1 MLWAEQLRVMPRV
14 KRDDLDIIESTVLVV
29 DDEPFFRRMIRD
41 TLEREAYHVIEASS
55 GKDVETLITRHCVSA
70 VVTDIEMP
78 EMSGQIVLTM
88 VKRLQPGLPVIIISS
103 HQDFNAARQVLRD
116 GALDYLV
123 KPFSDEELCQ
133 AVKRA
138 VSLYEKGVEER
149 LHREE
154 SERRLADLVLLREVG
169 ETASGEVDI
178 QSLLERILDFAC
190 EAVKVETASLM
201 LAEDAG
207 FLTIRASR
215 GLPEKVVSG
224 SRVAI
229 GDSVAGHVFQ
239 TGDPVLL
246 LDMDEDDRF
255 LPSGDAGQYSTRSA
269 LSLPLKVRDRVIG
282 VLNVNNKCDGETFT
296 ATDQYFLASVAH
308 QATMA
313 LENLNLVNRLKDE
326 ASRLAALNRV
336 RTRLV
341 CTLSHE
347 LRTPLTTVLGFAD
360 LVLNHREMVGEVD
373 LLDYLGKIQDGGLQ
387 MERLIS
393 EMMMLFRLDS
403 GTAIWQLERFD
414 FKSLC
419 EEVLSGFSEQIAKA
433 GLSFNLWVSDIIP
446 RLLNDTEKLRAVLE
460 ALIDNAIKFNQSDG
474 LISISARLHPE
485 DESKITI
492 RVYNSGKK
500 IPKGAVEEIF
510 APYSQLGELNTDK
523 PKGVGIGLTLCKA
536 VVEIMHGEIRLDQ
549 SNDDGTTFSLVL
561 PMQCNHLQKGE
572 EL

>member
-1 MLWAEQLRVMPRV
+1 
-14 KRDDLDIIESTVLVV
+14 
-29 DDEPFFRRMIRD
+29 MIRD

-215 GLPEKVVSG
+215 GCRKRSYPGAGSLSVTLLPVMCFRPVTRFCCSIWMKMTGFSPPVMPVSTQP
-224 SRVAI
+224 AQ
-229 GDSVAGHVFQ
+229 H
-239 TGDPVLL
+239 
-246 LDMDEDDRF
+246 F
-255 LPSGDAGQYSTRSA
+255 L
-269 LSLPLKVRDRVIG
+269 
-282 VLNVNNKCDGETFT
+282 
-296 ATDQYFLASVAH
+296 
-308 QATMA
+308 
-313 LENLNLVNRLKDE
+313 
-326 ASRLAALNRV
+326 SRLR
-336 RTRLV
+336 
-341 CTLSHE
+341 
-347 LRTPLTTVLGFAD
+347 
-360 LVLNHREMVGEVD
+360 
-373 LLDYLGKIQDGGLQ
+373 
-387 MERLIS
+387 
-393 EMMMLFRLDS
+393 
-403 GTAIWQLERFD
+403 
-414 FKSLC
+414 
-419 EEVLSGFSEQIAKA
+419 
-433 GLSFNLWVSDIIP
+433 
-446 RLLNDTEKLRAVLE
+446 
-460 ALIDNAIKFNQSDG
+460 
-474 LISISARLHPE
+474 
-485 DESKITI
+485 
-492 RVYNSGKK
+492 
-500 IPKGAVEEIF
+500 
-510 APYSQLGELNTDK
+510 
-523 PKGVGIGLTLCKA
+523 
-536 VVEIMHGEIRLDQ
+536 
-549 SNDDGTTFSLVL
+549 
-561 PMQCNHLQKGE
+561 
-572 EL
+572 